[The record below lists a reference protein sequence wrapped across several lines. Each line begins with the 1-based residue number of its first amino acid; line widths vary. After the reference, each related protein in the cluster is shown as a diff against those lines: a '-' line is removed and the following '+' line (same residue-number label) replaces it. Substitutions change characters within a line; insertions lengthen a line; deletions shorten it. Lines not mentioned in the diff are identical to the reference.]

1 MIYSSWCYMMDYDLK
16 ANVTTILTFL
26 IIPVLAGLGVDSVT
40 GTAVVGVIATLVCYL
55 AMYLNERYLSGIFTK
70 EGYSVQKDG
79 SCAECS
85 CEEDAVNPEYES
97 PFDEGVQ

>member
-1 MIYSSWCYMMDYDLK
+1 MMDYDLK

-40 GTAVVGVIATLVCYL
+40 GTAVVGVVATLVCYL

-70 EGYSVQKDG
+70 EGYSVHKDG
-79 SCAECS
+79 SCVDCT

-97 PFDEGVQ
+97 PLDDEGVQ